1 MTKTTYELS
10 FNSACARI
18 STGEY
23 NQALKLLEEAKTLCR
38 ETLHDY
44 DEEEIEQEMAIII
57 VQTAYVYQL
66 LGRVDQAR
74 ELYHSVLKIKYV

>member
-18 STGEY
+18 ATGDYTE
-23 NQALKLLEEAKTLCR
+23 ALTLLEEAKLLCR
-38 ETLHDY
+38 EALSDY
-44 DEEEIEQEMAIII
+44 DEDEIEQEMAIIV

-66 LGRVDQAR
+66 LGRLDKAR
-74 ELYHSVLKIKYV
+74 DLYNSVLKIK